1 MSKSTNDRG
10 RGYLARRQHALQ
22 RDTNGRYTQYW
33 GPLCSEDG
41 GADLRRIRNR
51 NKEWLDPD
59 THVHWSTRA
68 KIGSEIIAITV
79 RTQQTHWVHR
89 RLVVLVYD
97 ELDCRGGDGVVCV
110 EAKH

>member
-1 MSKSTNDRG
+1 MNDRG

-51 NKEWLDPD
+51 NNGWLDPD

-68 KIGSEIIAITV
+68 EIGSEMIAITV
-79 RTQQTHWVHR
+79 RTVNVLGAWAAGCSGLR
-89 RLVVLVYD
+89 RTGQLGRRWGSLRRS
-97 ELDCRGGDGVVCV
+97 ETLI
-110 EAKH
+110 